1 MRTARLTGDKIFLG
15 LIAFLLFFGTLM
27 IYNATVVFAQN
38 NFGEAY
44 RFVFLHIGWVSVGL
58 SVFCFFYKLDYKK
71 LYYIAT
77 PLFFATLLPLG
88 ILSII
93 GVLRRAGL
101 MTCESFI
108 FTPCVNGVT
117 RWFSINPSPLPQIP
131 LLGTLGFQPSELAKF
146 SLILFL
152 SALLSTHSKTKA
164 NPFVTFI
171 LYTGLTSVLIFLQPN
186 LSTAVLV
193 FGIGSFIY
201 FASGNSLKQ
210 LFLSIPVLV
219 LLAAVLMMS
228 SEYRRQRVL
237 TYFGSNTDSASNYHV
252 EQVNLA
258 LGSGGVFGKGL
269 GQSRQKFNFLPEVTS
284 DSIFAIIGEE
294 LGFVGT
300 SLFILLFTYFLYRG
314 FKIAKASTDDF
325 GMLLGV
331 GIMAWLGIQYS
342 INVSAMVGL
351 IPLTGVPLPLVSYGG
366 SSTIFVLAGL
376 GIVAQI
382 SKHK

>member
-15 LIAFLLFFGTLM
+15 LIAFLLFFGALM
-27 IYNATVVFAQN
+27 IYNATIVFAQN

-58 SVFCFFYKLDYKK
+58 LVFFFFYNLDYKK

-77 PLFFATLLPLG
+77 PLFFATLLPLVL
-88 ILSII
+88 LSLI
-93 GVLRRAGL
+93 GLLRKANL
-101 MTCESFI
+101 LTCESFI

-117 RWFSINPSPLPQIP
+117 RWFSLNPFPLPQIP
-131 LLGTLGFQPSELAKF
+131 LLGTVGFQPSELAKF

-152 SALLSTHSKTKA
+152 SALLSAKSKDKVS
-164 NPFVTFI
+164 PFISFI
-171 LYTGLTSVLIFLQPN
+171 TYTGLTSFLIFLQPN
-186 LSTAVLV
+186 LSTSVLV

-210 LFLSIPVLV
+210 FLLSLPVLFL
-219 LLAAVLMMS
+219 LAGVLMMS

-258 LGSGGVFGKGL
+258 LGSGGIFGKGL

-300 SLFILLFTYFLYRG
+300 SFFILLFTYFLYRG
-314 FKIAKASTDDF
+314 LKIAKASKDDF

-331 GIMAWLGIQYS
+331 GVMSWLGIQYAV
-342 INVSAMVGL
+342 NVSAMVGL